1 MMHRWVSSVLF
12 AESTVGHW
20 VTVMDG
26 SSCWMTLMQL
36 WWQWP
41 LVVGQW
47 GVQSQKGGNYVI
59 NSRASSHW
67 RHLELLKDNY
77 LRTCCSM
84 LIYVAPT
91 CCIML
96 LLFATPCDRLLW
108 HESFY
113 FIHGG
118 MLFCHYLSF
127 VMGHIPIRNKLCF
140 AESWHDG
147 QSLVT
152 IQGECRDRSAHSSL
166 VAVSFSS
173 WYDQLDQVGKMKR
186 KGPTQPSLTP
196 KIKIWGHHR
205 CITVA
210 SPLHHRC
217 STWQRPHDQDLF
229 ARRSWGVW
237 RAGWRR
243 SSRRDHERSRT
254 WGFDRGAIPKGVVNL
269 FCRRI
274 HISNKLY
281 GFQNRW
287 MWRINPTCYH
297 QKGADSHGRI
307 FDPLST
313 HCLLAV
319 PGRCDS
325 HWKIPPVRELSAKG
339 KTERLNKKKMV
350 CDWFAA
356 ACSCLWHDVPHDAM
370 RWHVMTCNHIKD
382 G

>member
-1 MMHRWVSSVLF
+1 M
-12 AESTVGHW
+12 
-20 VTVMDG
+20 
-26 SSCWMTLMQL
+26 
-36 WWQWP
+36 
-41 LVVGQW
+41 
-47 GVQSQKGGNYVI
+47 
-59 NSRASSHW
+59 
-67 RHLELLKDNY
+67 LLHVD
-77 LRTCCSM
+77 LCCSYM
-84 LIYVAPT
+84 LHHAATICDSLWPT
-91 CCIML
+91 PLTWI
-96 LLFATPCDRLLW
+96 LLFYPWRNAVLSLSVICHGTHSNPKQTLL
-108 HESFY
+108 
-113 FIHGG
+113 
-118 MLFCHYLSF
+118 
-127 VMGHIPIRNKLCF
+127 
-140 AESWHDG
+140 
-147 QSLVT
+147 
-152 IQGECRDRSAHSSL
+152 CRIMA
-166 VAVSFSS
+166 
-173 WYDQLDQVGKMKR
+173 WWPKPGDQLDQVGKMKR

-237 RAGWRR
+237 RAGWGRR

-254 WGFDRGAIPKGVVNL
+254 AGFDRGAIPKGVVNL